1 MRVLFR
7 VDASVVIGIGHVM
20 RCLTLAKALQARGAQ
35 VVFVCRELDG
45 HQIDRIQRDFTVL
58 RLPAAYQG
66 ETSALTPESSVRRRQ
81 ISLLCSPW
89 SARCILIGV
98 CWITMDWVL
107 GGSSR

>member
-35 VVFVCRELDG
+35 VVFVCRKLDG

-66 ETSALTPESSVRRRQ
+66 ETSALTPESSV
-81 ISLLCSPW
+81 SEEADFTALL
-89 SARCILIGV
+89 ALVG
-98 CWITMDWVL
+98 TLHFDWCVL
-107 GGSSR
+107 DHYGLGLS